1 MKICIFCSAN
11 QQIDPDFFRMTEE
24 LGQWAAREG
33 HTIVYGGVNQG
44 LMECIGKAAHEAG
57 GRTIGV
63 IPRIVEKSGRI
74 SDYVDIE
81 MLCDNLSDRK
91 QMMEDQSD
99 VFVALPGGIGT
110 IDELFTIAAAH
121 TIGYHNKLVIL
132 YNMKGFWDSLI
143 AMLDDLQQKGMVRG
157 NWRDYIAVANNL
169 EELSRKT
176 RLTSLSAELK
186 LHSQQ
191 PPSVRARQDLCRSS
205 HKGAECRG

>member
-11 QQIDPDFFRMTEE
+11 QQIDPDFFRMTDE
-24 LGQWAAREG
+24 LGQWATREG

-44 LMECIGKAAHEAG
+44 LMECVGKAAHEAG

-121 TIGYHNKLVIL
+121 TIGYHDKLVIL

-157 NWRDYIAVANNL
+157 NWHDYIAVANNL
-169 EELSRKT
+169 EELSRII
-176 RLTSLSAELK
+176 
-186 LHSQQ
+186 
-191 PPSVRARQDLCRSS
+191 
-205 HKGAECRG
+205 

>member
-11 QQIDPDFFRMTEE
+11 QLIDPDFFRMTEE
-24 LGQWAAREG
+24 LGQWATREG

-44 LMECIGKAAHEAG
+44 LMECVGKAAHEAG

-121 TIGYHNKLVIL
+121 TIGYHDKLVIL

-143 AMLDDLQQKGMVRG
+143 AMLDDLQQKRMVRG
-157 NWRDYIAVANNL
+157 NWHDYIAVANNL
-169 EELSRKT
+169 EEL
-176 RLTSLSAELK
+176 
-186 LHSQQ
+186 
-191 PPSVRARQDLCRSS
+191 ARII
-205 HKGAECRG
+205 